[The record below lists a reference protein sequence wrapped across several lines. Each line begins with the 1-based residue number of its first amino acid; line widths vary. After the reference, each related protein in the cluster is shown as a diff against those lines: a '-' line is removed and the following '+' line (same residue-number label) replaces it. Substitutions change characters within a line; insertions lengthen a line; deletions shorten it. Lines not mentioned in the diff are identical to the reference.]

1 MSLKEAETILVRG
14 VASDDYSGIKSLTVN
29 GVEAEFSDET
39 NWTAT
44 VPLNEGAN
52 DIVVKVVDE
61 ADNADDEA
69 AVVVVHRGEEDE
81 GFPNNNAPITYGS
94 HLVFDGGNNRLL
106 VTNRST
112 GGGISSVIAVDL
124 FTGSR
129 SVISDR
135 TIPNNEVEYQRP
147 LGIVVDANADRNRAI
162 IVDAGDMII
171 AMDLDDGAR
180 KILSDRT
187 TPSNDQPA
195 LGTPSNIA
203 LDPENPDIAYLVDE
217 GVPNVQ
223 KIDLVTGLRTIISD
237 NDTVGAGPALRY
249 PASILID
256 SANNRALVGDGAA
269 TTAALFS
276 VDLATGDR
284 TIISDL
290 TTPQESLP
298 LYGALSMVSDNLSE
312 YVYFDSGLDGILK
325 VDVNTGRREQLFRP
339 FSTTTSNYIHS
350 LYLEPGSP
358 YLFYLDNR
366 TRGVYAVDIKSAE
379 YVVVSKSD
387 ASM

>member
-61 ADNADDEA
+61 SDNADDEA
-69 AVVVVHRGEEDE
+69 ALVVVHRGEEDR
-81 GFPNNNAPITYGS
+81 GFPDDSAPITYGS
-94 HLVFDGGNNRLL
+94 QLTFDRVNNRLL

-112 GGGISSVIAVDL
+112 GGGISSVIAVDFL
-124 FTGSR
+124 TGSR
-129 SVISDR
+129 SIISDK
-135 TIPNNEVEYQRP
+135 TIPNNEVEFQRP
-147 LGIVVDANADRNRAI
+147 LGIVIDTNADRNRAI
-162 IVDAGDMII
+162 IIDAGDMVI
-171 AMDLDDGAR
+171 AMDLADGSR

-187 TPSNDQPA
+187 IPNSNQPA
-195 LGTPSNIA
+195 LETPTNIA

-223 KIDLVTGLRTIISD
+223 KIDLVTGLRTIVSD
-237 NDTVGAGPALRY
+237 NDTVGTGPAFRY

-256 SANNRALVGDGAA
+256 SANKRALVGDGAA

-290 TTPQESLP
+290 TKPQESLP
-298 LYGALSMVSDNLSE
+298 LYGALSMVSDNLAE

-325 VDVNTGRREQLFRP
+325 VDVNSGVREQLFPP
-339 FSTTTSNYIHS
+339 FSTTTSNYVHS
-350 LYLEPGSP
+350 LYLEPGFP
-358 YLFYLDNR
+358 YLLYLDSR
-366 TRGVYAVDIKSAE
+366 TRGVYAIDIKSAE
-379 YVVVSKSD
+379 YVVVSKSE
-387 ASM
+387 APM